1 MKIPTFP
8 YMIPT
13 FFPFIYLI
21 RTEGFQSLN
30 ISSYPIRCH
39 FPIV

>member
-13 FFPFIYLI
+13 FFPFRRIRNPTALRRGFIIPSLI
-21 RTEGFQSLN
+21 K
-30 ISSYPIRCH
+30 
-39 FPIV
+39 